1 MSSRT
6 QAISPILRV
15 TKLSFEYDKVFTKEK
30 MKFNNG
36 DEIFTKKLIR
46 SKACLGYWQDWSHKW
61 TWEQWREKRGEEY
74 GRGPS
79 GSKYCEKCKVE

>member
-46 SKACLGYWQDWSHKW
+46 SKAKLTRLVTQMNMR
-61 TWEQWREKRGEEY
+61 TVERGER
-74 GRGPS
+74 RGVRTWT
-79 GSKYCEKCKVE
+79 KWFQVL

>member
-46 SKACLGYWQDWSHKW
+46 SIAKQVGLPARQGG
-61 TWEQWREKRGEEY
+61 RKRIPLP
-74 GRGPS
+74 RLV
-79 GSKYCEKCKVE
+79 KYKGQTEF

>member
-46 SKACLGYWQDWSHKW
+46 SKAKLTRLVTHMNMR
-61 TWEQWREKRGEEY
+61 TVERGEEY